1 MGATT
6 DRGNFGASFYLGEVG
21 ILLNILVFIYGMAV
35 TEKLK
40 DDQDNNGKTDTFEL
54 NSQITTRYQQA
65 DKPV

>member
-1 MGATT
+1 
-6 DRGNFGASFYLGEVG
+6 
-21 ILLNILVFIYGMAV
+21 MAV

-65 DKPV
+65 DKPVWKCGKFETKHSRKFFAADCVIEQLSC